1 MHLEIVDSQ
10 SWLVWLLAYLVTE
23 TARPL
28 ERLRKDLCYSLTVSS
43 VFTREPLR
51 SALARDREAH
61 SKWLETSSLGVSR
74 SSWVGSIVRVGAVVV
89 GLLVEVIPV
98 V

>member
-1 MHLEIVDSQ
+1 M
-10 SWLVWLLAYLVTE
+10 TE

-28 ERLRKDLCYSLTVSS
+28 ERLRKDLCYSLAVSS

-51 SALARDREAH
+51 SALARDRKAP
-61 SKWLETSSLGVSR
+61 SKWLEMSSPGVSR
-74 SSWVGSIVRVGAVVV
+74 DLWVGTIVQGGVVV
-89 GLLVEVIPV
+89 LEFSAEVIPV